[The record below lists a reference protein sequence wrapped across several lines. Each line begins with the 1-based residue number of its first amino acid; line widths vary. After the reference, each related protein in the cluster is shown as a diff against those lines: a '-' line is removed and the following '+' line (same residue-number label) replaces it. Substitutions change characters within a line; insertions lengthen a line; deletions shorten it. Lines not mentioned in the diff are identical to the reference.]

1 MKRNVYKQSQG
12 FSLIEVLVFI
22 SVLTV
27 ALVALIG
34 SVTYSSLVLNDAR
47 YRLFA
52 TRYNEELAEWLKFQ
66 REYYQYQSIVDQISN
81 SAGTTYCFNTDSLNW
96 PSPGACPSNDYSL
109 NNFYKRELML
119 INSTGQIDVE
129 ITTSYWLLN
138 QEKSS
143 TITLTFNEYDF

>member
-1 MKRNVYKQSQG
+1 MKKLVQKPNQG
-12 FSLIEVLVFI
+12 FSLIEVLIFI

-34 SVTYSSLVLNDAR
+34 SVTYSSLVLADAR

-66 REYYQYQSIVDQISN
+66 REYYQYQSIVDQS
-81 SAGTTYCFNTDSLNW
+81 SASPGTVYCFNNTDLNW
-96 PSPGACPSNDYSL
+96 PSSGSCSNNDYSL
-109 NNFYKRELML
+109 NNFYKRELVL
-119 INSTGQIDVE
+119 INQTGQIDVE
-129 ITTSYWLLN
+129 ITTSYLLLN

-143 TITLTFNEYDF
+143 TITLFFNEYDF

>member
-1 MKRNVYKQSQG
+1 MKRNVYKQNQG

-66 REYYQYQSIVDQISN
+66 REYYQYQSIVDKS
-81 SAGTTYCFNTDSLNW
+81 STSPGTVYCFNSTDLNW
-96 PSPGACPSNDYSL
+96 PTSGACDSNNYSL
-109 NNFYKRELML
+109 NNFFKRELVL
-119 INSTGQIDVE
+119 VNQVGQIDVE

-143 TITLTFNEYDF
+143 TITLSFNEYDF